1 MGLPDYTLFIQMIN
15 FLILLFV
22 LNLILFRPIR
32 KIIKERNQIVDTFNS
47 DIASLSDRAQTAAGQ
62 FEQKIQEAR
71 REGVA
76 RVQSMKD
83 EGEEEESE
91 LIAATTQEV
100 QTKIVEAR
108 NKVAS
113 DIQEARTQLQTQV
126 QAFSVAVTE
135 KILGRS
141 IK

>member
-15 FLILLFV
+15 LLILLYV

-32 KIIKERNQIVDTFNS
+32 KVIKERNQVVDTFNG
-47 DIASLSDRAQTAAGQ
+47 DIATLSDRAQEAATQ
-62 FEQKIQEAR
+62 FERKIQEAR
-71 REGVA
+71 KEGVA

-83 EGEEEESE
+83 EGEEEETE

-100 QTKIVEAR
+100 QTKIAEAR
-108 NKVAS
+108 NRVAS